1 MPKRTLRGLVKSDKA
16 DKTISVAIERTKKHE
31 VYQKVIN
38 FTKKFLAHD
47 EANEAKEGDTV
58 IIEESRPYSKRKT
71 WILKE
76 IVERAV

>member
-1 MPKRTLRGLVKSDKA
+1 MPKRTMKGLVRSDKA

-38 FTKKFLAHD
+38 YTKKFLAHD
-47 EANEAKEGDTV
+47 ETNDAKEGDTV

>member
-1 MPKRTLRGLVKSDKA
+1 MPKRTLKGLVRSDKA

-31 VYQKVIN
+31 VYHKVIN

-71 WILKE
+71 WVLKE

>member
-1 MPKRTLRGLVKSDKA
+1 MPKRTMKGLVRSDKA

-31 VYQKVIN
+31 VYHKVIN

-47 EANEAKEGDTV
+47 ENNDAKEGDTV

>member
-1 MPKRTLRGLVKSDKA
+1 MPKRTLKGLVRSDKG

-47 EANEAKEGDTV
+47 ENNEAKEGDTV

-71 WILKE
+71 WVLKQ

>member
-1 MPKRTLRGLVKSDKA
+1 MPKRTLRGQVRSDKA
-16 DKTISVAIERTKKHE
+16 DKTISVAVERTKKHE

-47 EANEAKEGDTV
+47 ENNEAKEGDTV

>member
-1 MPKRTLRGLVKSDKA
+1 MPKRTLKGLVRSDKA

-47 EANEAKEGDTV
+47 ENNEAKEGDTV

-71 WILKE
+71 WILKQ

>member
-1 MPKRTLRGLVKSDKA
+1 MPKRTLRGQVRSDKA
-16 DKTISVAIERTKKHE
+16 DKTISVAVERTKKHE
-31 VYQKVIN
+31 VYHKVVN

-47 EANEAKEGDTV
+47 ENNDAKEGDTV